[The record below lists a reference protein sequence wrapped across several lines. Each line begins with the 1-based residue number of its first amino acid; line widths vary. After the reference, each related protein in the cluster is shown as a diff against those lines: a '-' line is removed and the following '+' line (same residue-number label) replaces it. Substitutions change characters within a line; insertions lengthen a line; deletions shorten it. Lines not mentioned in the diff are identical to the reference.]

1 MMAKTPS
8 RKADMPA
15 PVVEQDTADDARQ
28 ATLEKKYRASR
39 TAFNSWETAQIR
51 TDQHLYTALG
61 RLAEFAAAVGND
73 HQTLIEFAAARGVRA
88 TKASTPYTV
97 TARLIVAD
105 RKKTNKYATVLHLA
119 ARRGIEP
126 TEDRIA
132 EFIKAEGGI
141 EACLRSFRELPRE
154 GGPAKGGGRPSAF
167 GKAMEMSAL
176 SNRHHG
182 GDRLHPAANGL
193 SAGSGHIMI
202 RHRRSDRMTLTGPP
216 DRSGDTCVPCRQ
228 AKNAIRY
235 AAF

>member
-1 MMAKTPS
+1 MAKVARSKPDTHEPE
-8 RKADMPA
+8 
-15 PVVEQDTADDARQ
+15 PVQDTVDEVQQ
-28 ATLEKKYRASR
+28 ATLEKKYKASR
-39 TAFNSWETAQIR
+39 SAFNSWETAQVR

-167 GKAMEMSAL
+167 GKAME
-176 SNRHHG
+176 RIG
-182 GDRLHPAANGL
+182 GFSRIEAPAGL
-193 SAGSGHIMI
+193 ELAE
-202 RHRRSDRMTLTGPP
+202 L
-216 DRSGDTCVPCRQ
+216 SGDYFLVVGVRHADGTTHLLQQPVTDEQVVRKAVATMAP
-228 AKNAIRY
+228 KE
-235 AAF
+235 

>member
-1 MMAKTPS
+1 MAKVARDKLDTNEPE
-8 RKADMPA
+8 PA
-15 PVVEQDTADDARQ
+15 QDTVDAGRQ
-28 ATLEKKYRASR
+28 AILEKKYRASR
-39 TAFNSWETAQIR
+39 SAFNSWETAQIR

-141 EACLRSFRELPRE
+141 EACLRSFRKLPRE

-167 GKAMEMSAL
+167 GKAME
-176 SNRHHG
+176 RIG
-182 GDRLHPAANGL
+182 GFSRIEAPAGL
-193 SAGSGHIMI
+193 ELAE
-202 RHRRSDRMTLTGPP
+202 L
-216 DRSGDTCVPCRQ
+216 SGDYFLVVGVRHADGTTHLLQQPVTDEQVVRKAVATMAP
-228 AKNAIRY
+228 KE
-235 AAF
+235 

>member
-1 MMAKTPS
+1 MAKAARSKPET
-8 RKADMPA
+8 DMPEA
-15 PVVEQDTADDARQ
+15 EQDTADEARQ
-28 ATLEKKYRASR
+28 ATLEEKYRASR
-39 TAFNSWETAQIR
+39 SAFNSWETAQIR

-61 RLAEFAAAVGND
+61 RLAEFTAAVGND

-88 TKASTPYTV
+88 TRASTPYTV

-167 GKAMEMSAL
+167 GKAME
-176 SNRHHG
+176 RIG
-182 GDRLHPAANGL
+182 GFSRIEAPAGL
-193 SAGSGHIMI
+193 ELAEL
-202 RHRRSDRMTLTGPP
+202 R
-216 DRSGDTCVPCRQ
+216 GDYFLVVGVRQ
-228 AKNAIRY
+228 ADGTTHLLQQPVTDEQVVRKAV
-235 AAF
+235 ATMASKE